1 MAANNNSPNGSSRSV
16 LAYGILIFSG
26 LAITGSAVM
35 AIIVDRG
42 NAITIVNIVLPV
54 ITSWVGTI
62 LAFYFGREN
71 FEAANQQVL
80 QLVRRLTPEERS
92 TASVTSI
99 MRRLTDLVYIK
110 IPQGKDDRDIKLKE
124 LRTKFG
130 GNVSRLPVID
140 GDERAKYIIHESSID
155 KYIVLKG
162 ENDVDTLETF
172 IASQKE
178 AGFEFGLNKG
188 FALVSEGTTL
198 AAAKRRMEEIPSC
211 QDIFVTRGGSENEPL
226 TGWISNVRMAKF
238 LEV

>member
-140 GDERAKYIIHESSID
+140 ADERAKYIIHESSID

-198 AAAKRRMEEIPSC
+198 AAAKRRMEEISSC